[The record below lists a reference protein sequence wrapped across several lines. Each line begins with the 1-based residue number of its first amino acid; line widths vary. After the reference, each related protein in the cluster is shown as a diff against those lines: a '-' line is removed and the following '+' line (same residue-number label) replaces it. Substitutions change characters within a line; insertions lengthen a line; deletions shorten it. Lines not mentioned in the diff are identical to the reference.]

1 MKATKYFRLKALWEK
16 TAQPAPVT
24 PVVTKVEKP
33 VAPPVV
39 VEEPKVVEEEK
50 VAEPVFETIPPVVEE
65 VKSEPKVS
73 SPKASSK
80 KITNA

>member
-16 TAQPAPVT
+16 TAQPTPVA
-24 PVVTKVEKP
+24 PVVTRVEKP

-50 VAEPVFETIPPVVEE
+50 VAEPVSKTITPVVEE
-65 VKSEPKVS
+65 VKPEPKVS
-73 SPKASSK
+73 LPKDSSK
-80 KITNA
+80 KPTNA

>member
-16 TAQPAPVT
+16 TAQPAPVA
-24 PVVTKVEKP
+24 PVEVKVEKP

-39 VEEPKVVEEEK
+39 VEEPKV
-50 VAEPVFETIPPVVEE
+50 
-65 VKSEPKVS
+65 S